1 MMMMMK
7 SIKKDETARPLISLP
22 TSAATTRQP
31 GQPGQQQQQLDDK
44 NPDDNKIV

>member
-1 MMMMMK
+1 MMMMMMK

-31 GQPGQQQQQLDDK
+31 GQPGQQQQLDDK
-44 NPDDNKIV
+44 NPDNNKIV